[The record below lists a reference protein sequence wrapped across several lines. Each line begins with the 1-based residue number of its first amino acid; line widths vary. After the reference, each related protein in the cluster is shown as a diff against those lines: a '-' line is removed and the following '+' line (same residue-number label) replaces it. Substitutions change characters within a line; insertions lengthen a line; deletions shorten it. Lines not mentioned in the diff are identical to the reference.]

1 MSKSGTVCFMTAE
14 LSTTGTGSRVE
25 ATQISKFDA
34 VRRATLGDQ
43 LRRHAQ
49 HDPRREA
56 VVFFG
61 PGGDREAM
69 TYRELDIRATS
80 LATYFETSGV
90 TRGDRVAVMSRN
102 CPQYIVAYYAALKL
116 GAALTGINFTF
127 TKTEIQYQL
136 KHATPK
142 VLIVEDAFVDKIAQV
157 DETIM
162 KSVTRVM
169 IISSTGTSN
178 ADWQDFDAVL
188 AEASVSSAD
197 WHVSEDDIAM
207 LVYTSGTEAFPKGVM
222 IPHRNY
228 IASTTPAWS
237 YALDIRMN
245 DRWLFLMPFH
255 TIAGLG
261 SMTSL
266 TQIGA
271 TVVLAHSIDAPA
283 ALRII
288 SAERITIM
296 AQTPTFYI
304 SMSLSEYFHK
314 LDVSTLR
321 RCITYGGTVPRSM
334 IDSWSDVA
342 PDLFWGTYWGQS
354 ELSQLGT
361 VGWFKTLDDV
371 PDGDPSWIGKPVPQ
385 LETRIVDSQGND
397 ALEGE
402 LICRSP
408 SVMLGYFKDAER
420 TRATVKHGWL
430 HTGDLVRTD
439 SDGNLFFLDR
449 KKDMIKTGGMNVSSV
464 EVERLIYEFPG
475 VQEVAVVGVP
485 DPYWSEAV
493 TAFVVLKP
501 AARVE
506 TSAVIEFCKLR
517 LAPFKVPKAIHLV
530 SSLPKDTQGKIL
542 KRELRRST
550 RSGAEAGR

>member
-1 MSKSGTVCFMTAE
+1 MNSE
-14 LSTTGTGSRVE
+14 PPSRVLVSSSDS
-25 ATQISKFDA
+25 TQISKFDV

-49 HDPRREA
+49 HSPRKE
-56 VVFFG
+56 VVVYYG
-61 PGGDREAM
+61 PRGSRQSL
-69 TYRELDIRATS
+69 TYAELDRQATA
-80 LATYFETSGV
+80 LANYFEASGV
-90 TRGDRVAVMSRN
+90 TRGDCVAVMSRN

-127 TKTEIQYQL
+127 TKSEIQYQL
-136 KHATPK
+136 QHAVPK
-142 VLIVEDAFVDKIAQV
+142 VLIVEDTFVDRIAQV
-157 DETIM
+157 DEVATR
-162 KSVTRVM
+162 SVTKVM
-169 IISSTGTSN
+169 IRSN
-178 ADWQDFDAVL
+178 ARNLDVGWTDFEEVL
-188 AEASVSSAD
+188 AHATVSAGD
-197 WHVSEDDIAM
+197 WDVSEDDVAM

-255 TIAGLG
+255 TVAGLG

-271 TVVLAHSIDAPA
+271 TIVLAHSVDAPTA
-283 ALRII
+283 VRII
-288 SAERITIM
+288 SDEQITIM

-304 SMSLSEYFHK
+304 SMSLSEDFRK

-321 RCITYGGTVPRSM
+321 RCITYGGTVPKSM
-334 IDSWSDVA
+334 IDSWSEVA
-342 PDLFWGTYWGQS
+342 PNLFWGTYWGQS

-371 PDGDPSWIGKPVPQ
+371 PHGDPSWIGKPVPQ

-408 SVMLGYFKDAER
+408 SVMLGYLGDAER
-420 TRATVKHGWL
+420 TRATVKGGWL

-439 SDGNLFFLDR
+439 AEGNLFFLDR

-464 EVERLIYEFPG
+464 EVERAIYEFSG
-475 VQEVAVVGVP
+475 VQEVAVVGIP

-501 AARVE
+501 DAKVE
-506 TSAVIEFCKLR
+506 ASAIVEYCKLQ

-542 KRELRRST
+542 KRELRRLAGSVPET
-550 RSGAEAGR
+550 RR